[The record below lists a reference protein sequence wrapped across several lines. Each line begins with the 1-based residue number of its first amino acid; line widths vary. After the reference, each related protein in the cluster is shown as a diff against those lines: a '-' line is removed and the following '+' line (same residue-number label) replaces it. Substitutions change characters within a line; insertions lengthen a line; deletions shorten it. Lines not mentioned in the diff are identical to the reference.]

1 MKVGFKMEKEASV
14 YGNSDI
20 ASVLFLISERLFK
33 RFKKNVFFTL
43 DIVLDRSFIVIK
55 KTTCNTRLCL
65 KNCMIHSL
73 HFIAQLLIKYVQLLR
88 V

>member
-1 MKVGFKMEKEASV
+1 MEKEASV
-14 YGNSDI
+14 YSNSDI

-33 RFKKNVFFTL
+33 RFKKMCFALWILFWIDL
-43 DIVLDRSFIVIK
+43 SLLLK

-73 HFIAQLLIKYVQLLR
+73 HFIAQLLIKHVQLLR

>member
-1 MKVGFKMEKEASV
+1 MEKEASV

-33 RFKKNVFFTL
+33 RLKKNVFCTL

-55 KTTCNTRLCL
+55 KTHL
-65 KNCMIHSL
+65 
-73 HFIAQLLIKYVQLLR
+73 
-88 V
+88 